1 MPNRYRHFA
10 VAAVLGLGLVFAS
23 CDKNRP
29 SPTGPLIVTAPVRL
43 ELIAPADIAPGES
56 VQLTVNAIRA
66 DGSVENVS
74 SKAQWT
80 PTTSEILQVSS
91 TGLATAKNLG
101 EQTVSAQFFGL
112 SATARILVLPKGTFR
127 LSGNVR
133 ESGFG
138 IGNVTLTVIS
148 GVEEGLTTT
157 SRSDGFYA
165 LYGVSGPVRIDTKR
179 DGYLTGTQRLD
190 VTAHRTGYDFEM
202 VPARPRTDYR
212 GTYTLTIAAP
222 SCRSGRGTFPDEAR
236 RRVYTANVTQDG
248 ARLTV
253 RLSDADFIVTNG
265 RGNGFVGF
273 VDITDM
279 IRFSL
284 SDPDF
289 DYYYTYS
296 DYDIAERFDA
306 GALLVGGIASARGTA
321 TAISGTLRGSIQI
334 ASRPTPPFPRPFV
347 SACHSDKHGFEM
359 VRR

>member
-1 MPNRYRHFA
+1 
-10 VAAVLGLGLVFAS
+10 
-23 CDKNRP
+23 
-29 SPTGPLIVTAPVRL
+29 VTPARL
-43 ELIAPADIAPGES
+43 ELIAPAEIAPGES
-56 VQLTVNAIRA
+56 VQLTVNASRA

-80 PTTSEILQVSS
+80 PSTSQIVQVSS
-91 TGLATAKNLG
+91 TGLATGKNIG

-112 SATARILVLPKGTFR
+112 SAGARILVLPKGTFR

-133 ESGFG
+133 ESGVG
-138 IGNVTLTVIS
+138 IANVTLTVIS
-148 GVEEGLTTT
+148 GVGEGLTTK
-157 SRSDGFYA
+157 SSSDGFYA
-165 LYGVSGPVRIDTKR
+165 LYGVSGPVRVDAKK
-179 DGYLTGTQRLD
+179 DGYLNGTQRLD
-190 VTAHRTGYDFEM
+190 VTAHRTSDFDIAPE
-202 VPARPRTDYR
+202 RPRTDYR

-222 SCRSGRGTFPDEAR
+222 SCRSGKGTFPDEAR
-236 RRVYTANVTQDG
+236 RRVYTANVTQEG
-248 ARLTV
+248 GRLTV

-265 RGNGFVGF
+265 RGNSFVGF
-273 VDITDM
+273 VDTTDVIT
-279 IRFSL
+279 FSL

-289 DYYYTYS
+289 YYYYFYS

-334 ASRPTPPFPRPFV
+334 ASRPTPPFQSPFV

>member
-1 MPNRYRHFA
+1 MTNRYRHFA

-29 SPTGPLIVTAPVRL
+29 SPTGPLIVTPARL
-43 ELIAPADIAPGES
+43 ELIAPAEIAPGES

-74 SKAQWT
+74 SQAQWT
-80 PTTSEILQVSS
+80 PTTSEIVQVSS
-91 TGLATAKNLG
+91 TGLATGKNLG
-101 EQTVSAQFFGL
+101 EQAVSARFFGL
-112 SATARILVLPKGTFR
+112 WTGARILVVPKGTFR

-133 ESGFG
+133 ESGVA
-138 IGNVTLTVIS
+138 IANVTLTVIS
-148 GVEEGLTTT
+148 GVGEGLTTK

-165 LYGVSGPVRIDTKR
+165 LYGVSGPVRVDAKK

-190 VTAHRTGYDFEM
+190 VTAHRTYDFDMAPE
-202 VPARPRTDYR
+202 RPRNDYR
-212 GTYTLTIAAP
+212 GTYTLTISAP
-222 SCRSGRGTFPDEAR
+222 SCRFTSGTFPDAAR
-236 RRVYTANVTQDG
+236 RRVYTANVTQEG
-248 ARLTV
+248 PRLTV
-253 RLSDADFIVTNG
+253 TLSDADFIVTNG
-265 RGNGFVGF
+265 RGNSFVGF
-273 VDITDM
+273 VDTTDVIT
-279 IRFSL
+279 FSL
-284 SDPDF
+284 SDRDF
-289 DYYYTYS
+289 DYYYSYL

-334 ASRPTPPFPRPFV
+334 ASRPAPYGPFV